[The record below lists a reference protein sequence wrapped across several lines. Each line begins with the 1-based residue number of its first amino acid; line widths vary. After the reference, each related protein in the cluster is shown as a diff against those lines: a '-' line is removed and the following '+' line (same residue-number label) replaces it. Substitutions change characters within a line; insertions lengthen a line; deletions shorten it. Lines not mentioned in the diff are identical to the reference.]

1 MKQGALSYGYRA
13 TEVYRCVSN
22 HCADTKGSLE
32 EPEDLEILAS
42 RITKVVHYY
51 SSDGLEVELY
61 DG

>member
-1 MKQGALSYGYRA
+1 MGTGPQRSTG
-13 TEVYRCVSN
+13 VSQTTVP
-22 HCADTKGSLE
+22 DTKGSLE